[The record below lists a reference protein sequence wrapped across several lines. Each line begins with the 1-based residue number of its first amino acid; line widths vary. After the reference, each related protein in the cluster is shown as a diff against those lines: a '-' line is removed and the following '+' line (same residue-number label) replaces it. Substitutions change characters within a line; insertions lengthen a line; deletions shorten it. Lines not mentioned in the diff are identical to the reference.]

1 MFPLTGRLHVHVTDR
16 LVYRLW
22 VLEGFP
28 DAHSLCY
35 AEIGVSAQGMW
46 PDFQRWAAAAPHGR
60 NVGDGGRGGKCKWVL
75 VHLSWM
81 CSFVKLVK
89 SVLAICFQ
97 ERGSWR
103 KVLVGESSGEEG
115 NICCLQNKSK
125 RFLPVRLIHAACF
138 GFSKLPAEAVTAEN
152 RV

>member
-1 MFPLTGRLHVHVTDR
+1 
-16 LVYRLW
+16 
-22 VLEGFP
+22 
-28 DAHSLCY
+28 
-35 AEIGVSAQGMW
+35 MW
-46 PDFQRWAAAAPHGR
+46 A
-60 NVGDGGRGGKCKWVL
+60 L

-125 RFLPVRLIHAACF
+125 RFLPVRLIRAVCF
-138 GFSKLPAEAVTAEN
+138 GFSELPAEAVTAEN